1 MQADRCSWSNQG
13 VVKQSNSGL
22 DLHVDLD
29 PHRVR
34 ESLERAL
41 RDAVRSG
48 RLPSGTLLP
57 PSRALA
63 ADLGVARATVV
74 DAYGQ
79 LVAEGWLDA
88 RQGSG
93 TRVAA
98 VGAPEPGR
106 HRDRVASPANTP
118 YDFRAGRPDVSSFPR
133 TEWVSAVRQV
143 LLEMPASAL
152 DYGDPRGRPELRAA
166 LAAYL
171 GRARGVRADPEAVV
185 VCSGYAE
192 ALWLVGRALH
202 DVGVRDVAVE
212 AFGHAQHRA
221 VLADTGQRLHP
232 LDVDDEGAVVDGWGD
247 VGAAVLTP
255 AHQFPLGWALSPRR
269 RAEVLRWADDA
280 DGFVVEDD
288 YDAEFRYDRRAVGA
302 LQPVAPGHVI
312 HAGTTSK
319 TLAPAVRL
327 SWLVLPEPLVDPV
340 VERRRLLGQQVP
352 AIDQLALAH
361 LITTTRYDRHVRRS
375 RLTYARRRA
384 QLVGELARHAPESRA
399 IGLPA
404 GLHSV
409 VELAP
414 GDSEGDAIARAR
426 SRGVAVE
433 GLATYSWVPGS
444 APPSLVVGWAA
455 PPPHMWTSG
464 LRRLCRALAG

>member
-1 MQADRCSWSNQG
+1 M
-13 VVKQSNSGL
+13 VEQSNSGL
-22 DLHVDLD
+22 DLYLDLD
-29 PHRVR
+29 RRGVR

-41 RDAVRSG
+41 RDAVRGG
-48 RLPSGTLLP
+48 RLLPGALLP

-79 LVAEGWLDA
+79 LVAEGWLEA

-98 VGAPEPGR
+98 VGSAEAATR
-106 HRDRVASPANTP
+106 RDGVQSPPSTP

-133 TEWVSAVRQV
+133 AEWTSAVRQV

-166 LAAYL
+166 LVAYL
-171 GRARGVRADPEAVV
+171 GRARGVQADPGSVV
-185 VCSGYAE
+185 VCAGYAE

-202 DVGVRDVAVE
+202 DIGVRDVAVE

-221 VLADTGQRLHP
+221 VLADTGQRLHA
-232 LDVDDEGAVVDGWGD
+232 LDVDDEGAVVGRWGD

-255 AHQFPLGWALSPRR
+255 AHQFPLGWSLSPRR
-269 RAEVLRWADDA
+269 RAEALRWADDA
-280 DGFVVEDD
+280 DGFLVEDD
-288 YDAEFRYDRRAVGA
+288 YDAEFRYDRRAVGS
-302 LQPVAPGHVI
+302 LQPLAPGHVV
-312 HAGTTSK
+312 HAGTASK

-327 SWLVLPEPLVDPV
+327 SWLVLPARLVDPV

-375 RLTYARRRA
+375 RLAYARRRA
-384 QLVGELARHAPESRA
+384 TLVGELARYAPQSRV
-399 IGLPA
+399 IGLSA

-414 GDSEGDAIARAR
+414 GDSEDDAIARAR

-444 APPSLVVGWAA
+444 APASLVVGWAA
-455 PPPHMWTSG
+455 PPPHLWTSG
-464 LRRLCRALAG
+464 LRRLSRSLAG